1 MMIILLWKFFVKW
14 HICRNMQD
22 NDNWLRKSVNLE
34 PLADRGLLFGG
45 RASLWKPSI
54 YVELSVALSLS
65 HSSVVASTDL
75 IERKG
80 KARCWTGRLVNPWQS
95 EARGRG
101 PWLHKPEAAAAAA
114 AYFCSNFSLIFK
126 DLTAHICCLWPTSTH
141 HHGLKNFSGA

>member
-22 NDNWLRKSVNLE
+22 NDNWLRKSVNFE
-34 PLADRGLLFGG
+34 PLADRGLLF
-45 RASLWKPSI
+45 RRRESLKAIDLCGAFSG
-54 YVELSVALSLS
+54 SLS